1 MEIKSEP
8 LKIKKIFILA
18 EFAFSPS
25 LNTLSTLEISRRYET
40 DRDFFP
46 HTFSDHSILE
56 ILVSWEMATC

>member
-8 LKIKKIFILA
+8 PKIKNPHFT

-25 LNTLSTLEISRRYET
+25 LDTLSTLQISRRYKT
-40 DRDFFP
+40 DRHFFP
-46 HTFSDHSILE
+46 HIFSDHSILE